1 MYKVKMSV
9 PQKNSGN
16 KNKGQSASRTNHE
29 TFINDYM
36 YELQKNGEVH
46 DIYLGKIVK
55 MLGNS
60 RVEVNYQR
68 HNKEGTPIINVSQAS
83 IPGKF
88 QGKNKRYF
96 WIETGSNVLVADTG
110 LKIFEVV
117 GLVDNASLETMK
129 KNMKIHPFISG
140 NIDEQDHLF
149 EEIAEELNV
158 DDI

>member
-1 MYKVKMSV
+1 MSV

-16 KNKGQSASRTNHE
+16 KNKGQSASRSNHE
-29 TFINDYM
+29 TFINDFIS
-36 YELQKNGEVH
+36 ELEMRGRVE
-46 DIYLGKIVK
+46 DIYIGKIVK

-68 HNKEGTPIINVSQAS
+68 HAKDGTPLIATSQAA

-96 WIETGSNVLVADTG
+96 WIETGSTVLVADTG

-117 GLVDNASLETMK
+117 GMIDNANLEIIRKHMK
-129 KNMKIHPFISG
+129 LHVFITG
-140 NIDEQDHLF
+140 NVDEQDELF
-149 EEIAEELNV
+149 EKAEKELDI